1 MIEKPILFSGEMV
14 RAILAGRKTQTRR
27 LVTVP
32 WKGSRR
38 ALPYEPWW
46 VDEDGKLLA
55 QDEYGDFH
63 EASTRMAPYGHAGD
77 RLWVKETFQVNHV
90 EYVRGRLPKSR
101 PTTLAEVLYR
111 ADGDYAEQFEQ
122 VDSPEMAIWRP
133 SIFMPRWA
141 SRISLD
147 VTDVRIERLDA
158 ITEEDAKAEGVEW
171 PSPTVVCACEG
182 PAEDPGPTHRPDC
195 TWRDPT
201 YDPCGIRAIDEY
213 AILWNAINGKRAPWA
228 ANPWVWVV
236 SFSVAKD
243 AAKGRAA

>member
-1 MIEKPILFSGEMV
+1 VIEKPILFSGEMV

-46 VDEDGKLLA
+46 VSEDGKLLA

-77 RLWVKETFQVNHV
+77 RLWVKETFQINHV
-90 EYVRGRLPKSR
+90 KYVRGRLPKSR

-111 ADGDYAEQFEQ
+111 ADGNYAEQFEQ

-141 SRISLD
+141 SRLTLA
-147 VTDVRIERLDA
+147 VTGVRIERLHA
-158 ITEEDAKAEGVEW
+158 ITDDDAKAEGVWHE
-171 PSPTVVCACEG
+171 PRHDGMLSHPRLAY
-182 PAEDPGPTHRPDC
+182 AE
-195 TWRDPT
+195 
-201 YDPCGIRAIDEY
+201 
-213 AILWNAINGKRAPWA
+213 LWDKINGKRAPWEK
-228 ANPWVWVV
+228 NPWVWVV
-236 SFSVAKD
+236 DFRVVN
-243 AAKGRAA
+243 AATRAA